1 MKPKN
6 VMLLGFV
13 NRAIEYLDKH
23 MDEEPNT
30 RLSQLKNIDLASIK
44 EELNNHLEA
53 SLGTMQSTM
62 STLLKAGN
70 EAFDEFILD
79 NYGKSSF
86 PDQLSKMFD
95 VDFDE
100 EDKVDAKQDEL
111 AKLLSFYN
119 LELEPDVEFHEDD
132 VTVNDD
138 EFMKEIISNV
148 SKETN
153 IPETVVEQSSIPSDK
168 ASEEL
173 DSIFSE
179 IVENENNDNTQEIDV
194 LQTAEEQKPIS
205 DEVKNL
211 IDELRERL
219 NQEKEARKKL
229 EAQLEEKYKEETIK
243 AEKSTKDLVIDE
255 NVEKVIAEEENSEK
269 DNIQEPAGYKP
280 YISSLMEKL
289 KDEMIEKENKQQEV
303 VEEEVVEEPVSEEPY
318 EFKPYFSSL
327 MEELKDKMI
336 EDEEKIKAEQAARAL
351 EIQEEMARKAAEEK
365 ALAEKQ
371 ALIEAQKQEELAKQ
385 EAIAEEEA
393 NKPYVST
400 LIEEL
405 KQRNEREEAE
415 NREKEIRNKQAY
427 ENLAKKYSHLPIGF
441 VKGIYDLKESLD
453 YDYHDGQNL
462 IVLHRISF
470 DEVDDLRK
478 FVEICMNHNYN
489 VNADENKMIVD
500 TFREINNGENKILD
514 NIYEIANQ
522 ASILKGTYEG
532 YNVLVNDID

>member
-1 MKPKN
+1 
-6 VMLLGFV
+6 
-13 NRAIEYLDKH
+13 
-23 MDEEPNT
+23 
-30 RLSQLKNIDLASIK
+30 
-44 EELNNHLEA
+44 
-53 SLGTMQSTM
+53 MQ
-62 STLLKAGN
+62 GN
-70 EAFDEFILD
+70 
-79 NYGKSSF
+79 
-86 PDQLSKMFD
+86 
-95 VDFDE
+95 
-100 EDKVDAKQDEL
+100 
-111 AKLLSFYN
+111 
-119 LELEPDVEFHEDD
+119 
-132 VTVNDD
+132 
-138 EFMKEIISNV
+138 
-148 SKETN
+148 
-153 IPETVVEQSSIPSDK
+153 
-168 ASEEL
+168 
-173 DSIFSE
+173 
-179 IVENENNDNTQEIDV
+179 
-194 LQTAEEQKPIS
+194 
-205 DEVKNL
+205 
-211 IDELRERL
+211 
-219 NQEKEARKKL
+219 
-229 EAQLEEKYKEETIK
+229 
-243 AEKSTKDLVIDE
+243 E
-255 NVEKVIAEEENSEK
+255 NVEEVTVEEENSEK